1 MGMAINNFDGINE
14 IIWFWDFN
22 LCLSHTYTKTE
33 IVNKRAWKTSQSVK
47 TIQGS
52 SSCAIITTT
61 KINFYHFTAFWDGTL
76 KMWVGLLVVD
86 LIGIKK
92 KQQQQHWCGM
102 SEMNYFMRMNPKNL
116 VFTLYNFVV
125 HLFFWPHFI
134 KLFLVQFATACHLPR
149 ILFKLAWPVIL
160 LTIFKRLL
168 SGNKRLSQQNYFFSA
183 IHSSPFHSY
192 FGVFFPLFF
201 FCYCYCCRWFACIQ
215 TWHFYCFFSYKL

>member
-1 MGMAINNFDGINE
+1 MRNGRNE
-14 IIWFWDFN
+14 LFYEDESKESRIHFIQF
-22 LCLSHTYTKTE
+22 C
-33 IVNKRAWKTSQSVK
+33 RTS
-47 TIQGS
+47 
-52 SSCAIITTT
+52 
-61 KINFYHFTAFWDGTL
+61 
-76 KMWVGLLVVD
+76 
-86 LIGIKK
+86 
-92 KQQQQHWCGM
+92 
-102 SEMNYFMRMNPKNL
+102 
-116 VFTLYNFVV
+116 
-125 HLFFWPHFI
+125 FFWPHFI